1 MHKTRG
7 LLFAVV
13 LLIASASAGLAQQET
28 SQPLYDA
35 LLNYPIN
42 IYGDVVEQGNSYG
55 MELPPGPPQP
65 EPVVSPSFYLVQNGL
80 LLQYDWNY
88 NLLNVTQLPPYV
100 PWPQGG
106 ATWEDS
112 FFAGVRRWNAALSGL
127 QASGYTDAS
136 ARAFF
141 WVDPLEQGVHF
152 QLDVSNLQTVTEIT
166 LNLNDPNLPPV
177 AAPAVVRLFKCAP
190 TGARLSGT
198 LAQGMIMDRDLIGWL
213 AGYRVPDLI
222 QALNRGQ
229 GSVIVHTVRRPQGE
243 LMGRIRATA

>member
-1 MHKTRG
+1 MQKLAG

-13 LLIASASAGLAQQET
+13 LVTLCASVAPAQE
-28 SQPLYDA
+28 
-35 LLNYPIN
+35 
-42 IYGDVVEQGNSYG
+42 YGDPYYSAEGYGSMTEQGNPYG
-55 MELPPGPPQP
+55 LQQPPQP
-65 EPVVSPSFYLVQNGL
+65 EPVVSPSFYLVQDGR

-88 NLLNVTQLPPYV
+88 NLINVTQLPPYV

-112 FFAGVRRWNAALSGL
+112 FFAGVRRWSATLSGL
-127 QASGYTDAS
+127 QAAGYTDAS
-136 ARAFF
+136 ARAYF

-152 QLDVSNLQTVTEIT
+152 QLDVNNLQTVTEVT

-190 TGARLSGT
+190 SGARLSGT
-198 LAQGMIMDRDLIGWL
+198 LAQGMIVDRDLIGWL
-213 AGYRVPDLI
+213 AGYRTPDLI

-243 LMGRIRATA
+243 LIGRIRAPA